1 MFNLVDFDL
10 LKLLHKMLHN
20 IITKENQS
28 KQHAGAYSE
37 ICGFYFI
44 FYFLKQNSNRYPA
57 RVKAGSVNVYLREG
71 QRILRGPLK
80 VQRRERNQTNGLTNL
95 VFSPLVAEPSNH
107 INTMWSPLLF

>member
-37 ICGFYFI
+37 ICGFF
-44 FYFLKQNSNRYPA
+44 FFLKQNSNRYPA
-57 RVKAGSVNVYLREG
+57 RLKAGSVDVYFREG
-71 QRILRGPLK
+71 QRILRRPLK
-80 VQRRERNQTNGLTNL
+80 VQSRERNQTNGLTNL

-107 INTMWSPLLF
+107 INTMWSLLLF